1 MAETQYG
8 SKRQL
13 VALIR
18 RVVSERQTGLVS
30 ILTDT
35 KHAVL
40 LKIFEG
46 KLVHLHSR
54 TRNIEDVVQV
64 LNECE
69 WVKFKFASVT
79 MENRPEFMPIE
90 TFLQLIET
98 EDSEDVTTDP
108 APAMP
113 NAGSLTNVARGSRE
127 TEPLIELLVKI
138 ASEYVGPVANMVVEE
153 AFENDDDPIRAIE
166 YIAEMIPD
174 SRHAADFRAE
184 ARKTTQLISL

>member
-1 MAETQYG
+1 MAETQWG

-13 VALIR
+13 IALIR
-18 RVVSERQTGLVS
+18 RVVSEQQTGLVS

-40 LKIFEG
+40 LKFFEG
-46 KLVHLHSR
+46 RLIHLHSR
-54 TRNIEDVVQV
+54 TREIEDVVQV

-79 MENRPEFMPIE
+79 VENRPEFMPIE

-98 EDSEDVTTDP
+98 EDSEDVTIDSTP
-108 APAMP
+108 TIP
-113 NAGSLTNVARGSRE
+113 NAGSFINVARRSRE
-127 TEPLIELLVKI
+127 TEALIELLAKI
-138 ASEYVGPVANMVVEE
+138 ASEYVGPVAEMVVEE

-184 ARKTTQLISL
+184 ARKTTLLISP

>member
-1 MAETQYG
+1 MAETQWG

-13 VALIR
+13 IALIR
-18 RVVSERQTGLVS
+18 RVVSEQQTGLVS

-40 LKIFEG
+40 LKFFEG
-46 KLVHLHSR
+46 RLIHLHSR
-54 TRNIEDVVQV
+54 TREIEDVVQV

-79 MENRPEFMPIE
+79 VENRPEFMPIE

-98 EDSEDVTTDP
+98 EDSEDVTIDSTP
-108 APAMP
+108 TIP
-113 NAGSLTNVARGSRE
+113 NAGSHTNVARRSRE
-127 TEPLIELLVKI
+127 TEALIELLAKI
-138 ASEYVGPVANMVVEE
+138 ASEYVGPVAEMVVEE

-184 ARKTTQLISL
+184 ARKTTLLISP

>member
-13 VALIR
+13 IALIR
-18 RVVSERQTGLVS
+18 RVVGEQQTGLVS

-35 KHAVL
+35 KHAVI
-40 LKIFEG
+40 LKFFEG
-46 KLVHLHSR
+46 RLIHLHSR
-54 TRNIEDVVQV
+54 TREIEDVVQV

-98 EDSEDVTTDP
+98 EDSEDFTTDP
-108 APAMP
+108 TTTIP

-138 ASEYVGPVANMVVEE
+138 ASEYVGPVADMVVEE

-174 SRHAADFRAE
+174 TRHAADFRAE
-184 ARKTTQLISL
+184 ARKATLLISL